1 MPSTAFSPFR
11 VAGTAPVRPRFAMAA
26 GICGLLSALLVLSVS
41 YVLSSFI
48 PGLPWYE
55 PCGLQAVVLIVP
67 FAALPLLGTAQR
79 LLADRAHLVGPFGPY
94 GIYSVPLVLIVAFL
108 GGFVSTAVTL
118 LWSLYGFGL
127 SLNVIA
133 HAAYAPSTQGER
145 TGP

>member
-1 MPSTAFSPFR
+1 MPFTALSPFR
-11 VAGTAPVRPRFAMAA
+11 VVGTAPMRPRFALAA
-26 GICGLLSALLVLSVS
+26 GLCGLLSSLLVLFVA
-41 YVLSSFI
+41 YILSSFI

-94 GIYSVPLVLIVAFL
+94 GIFSVPLVLIVLFL
-108 GGFVSTAVTL
+108 GGFVSAAVTL
-118 LWSLYGFGL
+118 LWSLYGFVL

-133 HAAYAPSTQGER
+133 QSACVPRTQSAA
-145 TGP
+145 